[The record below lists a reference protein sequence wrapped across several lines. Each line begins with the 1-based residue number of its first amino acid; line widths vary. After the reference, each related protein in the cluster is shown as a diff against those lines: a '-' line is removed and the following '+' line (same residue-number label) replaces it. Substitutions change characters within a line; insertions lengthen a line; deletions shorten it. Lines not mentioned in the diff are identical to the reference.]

1 MHIYP
6 FRMSSNTATML
17 VIDRN
22 VEDILQSRVCIGIR
36 GRNVDVHPAKPS
48 LPGGFME
55 AKLSRAQM
63 AWMQPILDVIQGAAN
78 VLQAF
83 VKFAWPAE
91 HPGEDLETTALRE
104 LLEETC
110 TEFEREQLVQYYTC
124 SLPGLD
130 PRAHVV
136 NLCFYLEATPE
147 QVASIKAGDDLEEIQ
162 WWSVQDCLDLTTEIA
177 FNHRDLMQ
185 RGIRAWLKEERYKE
199 MEVLLGRSS

>member
-1 MHIYP
+1 MYTYP

-22 VEDILQSRVCIGIR
+22 AADILQSRVCIGIR
-36 GRNVDVHPAKPS
+36 GRNSEVHPSKPS

-55 AKLSRAQM
+55 AKLSKAQLS
-63 AWMQPILDVIQGAAN
+63 WMQPFLTL
-78 VLQAF
+78 LQRGVEWATSAIP
-83 VKFAWPAE
+83 KFNLPEE

-104 LLEETC
+104 LKEETC
-110 TEFEREQLVQYYTC
+110 TDFEREQLVQYYTC

-147 QVASIKAGDDLEEIQ
+147 QVTSATAGDDLEEIQ
-162 WWSVQDCLDLTTEIA
+162 WWTVQECLDLETEIA

-185 RGIRAWLKEERYKE
+185 RGIKAWLKEERYKE
-199 MEVLLGRSS
+199 MEAQLGR

>member
-1 MHIYP
+1 
-6 FRMSSNTATML
+6 MSSNTATML

-22 VEDILQSRVCIGIR
+22 PDDLLMSRVCIGIR
-36 GRNVDVHPAKPS
+36 GRNVEVHPSKPS

-55 AKLSRAQM
+55 AKFSAAQ
-63 AWMQPILDVIQGAAN
+63 AAFM
-78 VLQAF
+78 LKGSTSDF
-83 VKFAWPAE
+83 IPPDL

-104 LLEETC
+104 LKEELC
-110 TEFEREQLVQYYTC
+110 TDFERGQLVQYYTC

-147 QVASIKAGDDLEEIQ
+147 QVASIKAGDDLEEIE
-162 WWSVQDCLDLTTEIA
+162 WWTVLDCLEMYHEIA

-185 RGIRAWLKEERYKE
+185 RGLKAWAKEERYKE
-199 MEVLLGRSS
+199 MEAQLGRPA